1 MRFLSV
7 ACAIAL
13 PGALVAQVPA
23 AIPQNSFWSLA
34 VSTLHARDSHYA
46 VFGAG
51 IALGAVMG
59 HWEIRGTVAR
69 YAARSPGA
77 CQDDCPADLRS
88 TADAGL
94 LYHRGTRRR
103 STYVGA
109 GFGWASS
116 LPALHVAA
124 GLDRAVRRLGVVR
137 LELRATQG
145 LQGYTDSSLY
155 GGTIDWPPLQ
165 HVAASIGFGLQ
176 GPF

>member
-7 ACAIAL
+7 VCAIAL
-13 PGALVAQVPA
+13 PGSLVAQVPA
-23 AIPQNSFWSLA
+23 AIPQNSFWGLA
-34 VSTLHARDSHYA
+34 VSTLHAGRDSYT

-51 IALGAVMG
+51 IGLGALMG

-69 YAARSPGA
+69 YAPRPSSA

-88 TADAGL
+88 TADVGL
-94 LYHRGTRRR
+94 LYHEGTRRR

-145 LQGYTDSSLY
+145 LQGHTGSSWV
-155 GGTIDWPPLQ
+155 GGTIDWPPVR
-165 HVAASIGFGLQ
+165 HVAASIGLGLQ